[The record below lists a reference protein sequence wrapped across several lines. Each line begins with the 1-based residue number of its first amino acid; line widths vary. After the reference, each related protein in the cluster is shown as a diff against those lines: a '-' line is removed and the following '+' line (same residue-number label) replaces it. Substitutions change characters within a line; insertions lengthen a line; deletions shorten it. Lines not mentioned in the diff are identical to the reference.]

1 MLSRGCPASAW
12 IAGIEGPRSLTT
24 DSCMPMSGKL
34 MPARLLF
41 LFFSPFLVFQAKR
54 SVQRAQRNDL
64 NVNYFYPSG
73 RVWYMAHGTYI

>member
-24 DSCMPMSGKL
+24 DSCMPMSGSL
-34 MPARLLF
+34 CRLAF
-41 LFFSPFLVFQAKR
+41 LFFFSSFLVFQAKR